1 MTDVTTPALSA
12 DLLRLDDRTHTGLVW
27 LQQWA
32 RSRITGLKRRRKRL
46 PPDSAY
52 TPEEMAV
59 LQALLDL
66 EAAAKTITSLDGDSL
81 GEQLTT

>member
-1 MTDVTTPALSA
+1 MNRFLMPPEPTANA
-12 DLLRLDDRTHTGLVW
+12 LLRLDDRTRTGLVW
-27 LQQWA
+27 LQRWA
-32 RSRITGLKRRRKRL
+32 RQRITGLKRRRKRL

-66 EAAAKTITSLDGDSL
+66 EAATKKVASLDGDS
-81 GEQLTT
+81 TR